1 MMMTKETAI
10 AGFMLGLLLLSRD
23 PMICYGALQVGFYRG
38 KCGFADVETIVGGVV
53 SSHLFRDPSILASL
67 VRLHF
72 HDCFVNGCDASIL
85 LDGTDTEKMASPNH
99 SVRGYE
105 IIDQAKAAVDKI
117 CPGVVS
123 CADLI
128 AIAARD
134 AVFLSGGGIYRV
146 QTGRKDGLVSSA
158 DIANMTLPGPSI
170 TVPQAIAAFAD
181 KGLTAVDMVLL
192 LGAHSVGVAH
202 CSFLDERIHN
212 FRGSGRP
219 DPSMDQFTANTLRS
233 RCPINSIEN
242 TVNLDQ
248 NPFSP
253 FVLDNSYYQNI
264 LLRRGVLQIDQE
276 LGMNRFTRS
285 IVANLAGAIDFP
297 ARFGAAMVRLG
308 AVGVLTGTQGEI
320 RRSCRVVN
328 KVVSKDD
335 KKVVKEDESG

>member
-1 MMMTKETAI
+1 K
-10 AGFMLGLLLLSRD
+10 
-23 PMICYGALQVGFYRG
+23 
-38 KCGFADVETIVGGVV
+38 
-53 SSHLFRDPSILASL
+53 
-67 VRLHF
+67 
-72 HDCFVNGCDASIL
+72 GCDGSIL
-85 LDGTDTEKMASPNH
+85 LDGPDSEKTASPNQ

-105 IIDQAKAAVDKI
+105 IIDQAKDAVEKI

-146 QTGRKDGLVSSA
+146 QTGRRDGLVSSA
-158 DIANMTLPGPSI
+158 DIANVTLPGPSI

-192 LGAHSVGVAH
+192 LGGAHSVGVAH
-202 CSFLDERIHN
+202 CSFLSERIHN
-212 FRGSGRP
+212 FKGSGKP
-219 DPSMDQFTANTLRS
+219 DPSMDQFTVNT
-233 RCPINSIEN
+233 N

-253 FVLDNSYYQNI
+253 LVLDNSYYQNI

-276 LGMNRFTRS
+276 LGMNRFTRP
-285 IVANLAGAIDFP
+285 IIANLANSVDFP

-320 RRSCRVVN
+320 RSSCRVVN
-328 KVVSKDD
+328 KAVNKD
-335 KKVVKEDESG
+335 KSG

>member
-1 MMMTKETAI
+1 M
-10 AGFMLGLLLLSRD
+10 SH
-23 PMICYGALQVGFYRG
+23 GALQVGFYRG
-38 KCGFADVETIVGGVV
+38 KCGFADVEAIVGGVV
-53 SSHLFRDPSILASL
+53 SAQFFTDPSLLASL
-67 VRLHF
+67 IRLHF
-72 HDCFVNGCDASIL
+72 HDCFVNVSFFSISR
-85 LDGTDTEKMASPNH
+85 DWSHIDDSPDSEKTASPNQ

-105 IIDQAKAAVDKI
+105 IIDQAKDAVEKI

-134 AVFLSGGGIYRV
+134 AVFLVRQSGGGIYRV
-146 QTGRKDGLVSSA
+146 QTGRRDGLVSSA
-158 DIANMTLPGPSI
+158 DIANVTLPGPSI

-202 CSFLDERIHN
+202 CSFLSERIHN
-212 FRGSGRP
+212 FKGSGKP
-219 DPSMDQFTANTLRS
+219 DPSMDQFTVNTLRS
-233 RCPINSIEN
+233 RCPINAIEN

-253 FVLDNSYYQNI
+253 LVLDNSYYQNI

-276 LGMNRFTRS
+276 LGMNRFTRP
-285 IVANLAGAIDFP
+285 IIANLANSVDFP

-320 RRSCRVVN
+320 RSSCRVVN
-328 KVVSKDD
+328 KAVKKD
-335 KKVVKEDESG
+335 KSG

>member
-1 MMMTKETAI
+1 MKKGTA
-10 AGFMLGLLLLSRD
+10 AVGFILGLLLFLSGD
-23 PMICYGALQVGFYRG
+23 PICHGALQVGFYRG
-38 KCGFADVETIVGGVV
+38 KCGFADVEAIVGGVV
-53 SSHLFRDPSILASL
+53 SAQFFTDPSLLASL
-67 VRLHF
+67 IRLHF
-72 HDCFVNGCDASIL
+72 HDCFVNGCDGSIL
-85 LDGTDTEKMASPNH
+85 LDGPDSEKTASPNQ

-105 IIDQAKAAVDKI
+105 IIDQAKDAVEKI

-146 QTGRKDGLVSSA
+146 QTGRRDGLVSSA
-158 DIANMTLPGPSI
+158 DIANVTLPGPSI

-192 LGAHSVGVAH
+192 LGDNFTLS
-202 CSFLDERIHN
+202 ERIHN
-212 FRGSGRP
+212 FKGSGKP
-219 DPSMDQFTANTLRS
+219 DPSMDQFTVNTLRS
-233 RCPINSIEN
+233 RCPINAIEN

-253 FVLDNSYYQNI
+253 LVLDNSYYQNI

-276 LGMNRFTRS
+276 LGMNRFTRP
-285 IVANLAGAIDFP
+285 IIANLANSVDFP

-320 RRSCRVVN
+320 RSSCRVVN
-328 KVVSKDD
+328 KAVNKD
-335 KKVVKEDESG
+335 KSG

>member
-1 MMMTKETAI
+1 MKKGTA
-10 AGFMLGLLLLSRD
+10 AVGFILGLLLFLSGD
-23 PMICYGALQVGFYRG
+23 PICHGALQVGFYRG
-38 KCGFADVETIVGGVV
+38 KCGFADVEAIVGGVV
-53 SSHLFRDPSILASL
+53 SAQFFTDPSLLASL
-67 VRLHF
+67 IRLHF
-72 HDCFVNGCDASIL
+72 HDCFVNGCDGSIL
-85 LDGTDTEKMASPNH
+85 LDGPDSEKTASPNQ

-105 IIDQAKAAVDKI
+105 IIDQAKDAVEKI

-146 QTGRKDGLVSSA
+146 QTGRRDGLVSSA
-158 DIANMTLPGPSI
+158 DIANVTLPGPSI

-192 LGAHSVGVAH
+192 LGGAHSVGVAH
-202 CSFLDERIHN
+202 CSFLSERIHN
-212 FRGSGRP
+212 FKGSGKP
-219 DPSMDQFTANTLRS
+219 DPSMDQFTVNTLRS
-233 RCPINSIEN
+233 RCPINAIEN

-253 FVLDNSYYQNI
+253 LVLDNSYYQNI

-276 LGMNRFTRS
+276 LGMNRFTRP
-285 IVANLAGAIDFP
+285 IIANLANSVDFP

-320 RRSCRVVN
+320 RSSCRVVN
-328 KVVSKDD
+328 KAVNKD
-335 KKVVKEDESG
+335 KSG

>member
-1 MMMTKETAI
+1 MKKGTA
-10 AGFMLGLLLLSRD
+10 AVGFILGLLLFLSGD
-23 PMICYGALQVGFYRG
+23 PICHGALQVGFYRG
-38 KCGFADVETIVGGVV
+38 KCGFADVEAIVGGVV
-53 SSHLFRDPSILASL
+53 SAQFFTDPSLLASL
-67 VRLHF
+67 IRLHF
-72 HDCFVNGCDASIL
+72 HDCFVNGCDGSIL
-85 LDGTDTEKMASPNH
+85 LDGPDSEKTASPNQ

-105 IIDQAKAAVDKI
+105 IIDQAKDAVEKI

-146 QTGRKDGLVSSA
+146 QTGRRDGLVSSA
-158 DIANMTLPGPSI
+158 DIANVTLPGPSI

-202 CSFLDERIHN
+202 CSFLSERIHN
-212 FRGSGRP
+212 FKGS
-219 DPSMDQFTANTLRS
+219 DQFTVNTLRS
-233 RCPINSIEN
+233 RCPINAIEN

-253 FVLDNSYYQNI
+253 LVLDNSYYQNI

-276 LGMNRFTRS
+276 LGMNRFTRP
-285 IVANLAGAIDFP
+285 IIANLANSVDFP

-320 RRSCRVVN
+320 RSSCRVVN
-328 KVVSKDD
+328 KAVNKD
-335 KKVVKEDESG
+335 KSG